1 MVASCAPHWGALL
14 VSMHSFQA
22 RPGLPVSAWGRE
34 SAPLLHVSGTVP
46 GGDRIRRNDESEEYG
61 DATQNGETEA
71 KGNATDRR
79 KGCSDAF
86 R

>member
-46 GGDRIRRNDESEEYG
+46 GAANRMHNHGRK
-61 DATQNGETEA
+61 TGE
-71 KGNATDRR
+71 R
-79 KGCSDAF
+79 KHRSNQFGKLVT

>member
-34 SAPLLHVSGTVP
+34 SAPLLHVSDTVS
-46 GGDRIRRNDESEEYG
+46 GDDGIRRNNESEEYG
-61 DATQNGETEA
+61 DATQDGETDV
-71 KGNATDRR
+71 KGIATDRR